1 MSKQPPKPMK
11 FFKLDPLPRRIR
23 RQGLKQ
29 AIHLGHEPYMAGLT
43 TGQNLGYRQ
52 GVQDARNAIVTAAFD
67 LTYLPALP
75 ESGKNDTLEN
85 QQVTDTQTEIQG
97 VKGGSSDEVSDIPIT
112 GNNPES
118 IPTGSSQG
126 SECVA

>member
-1 MSKQPPKPMK
+1 MAESPKPMK

-52 GVQDARNAIVTAAFD
+52 GAQDARNAIVTAAFD
-67 LTYLPALP
+67 LTYDLVGPK
-75 ESGKNDTLEN
+75 SGKNDTLEN
-85 QQVTDTQTEIQG
+85 QQVTEPQMANQR
-97 VKGGSSDEVSDIPIT
+97 VKGGSAHEVSDIPTT
-112 GNNPES
+112 GDNPEI
-118 IPTGSSQG
+118 IPSGSSEG
-126 SECVA
+126 SERLA

>member
-67 LTYLPALP
+67 LTYDLC
-75 ESGKNDTLEN
+75 GKNDTPEEVNETQEPVLLVRKEN
-85 QQVTDTQTEIQG
+85 ENGPAPHNT
-97 VKGGSSDEVSDIPIT
+97 
-112 GNNPES
+112 
-118 IPTGSSQG
+118 
-126 SECVA
+126 